1 MEYLE
6 TAYIA
11 DENAKYYNHFG
22 KQLRSSFRI
31 YGSRFHKLTIHLY
44 RCHSFLKT
52 SKKKTPAWSLF
63 RPARLLGA
71 GAQCDPSTRL
81 APGSAGQREV
91 GEKSGARSAC
101 ARTPPGSASRGP
113 HEGRTLC
120 AAPAASGREGVSGA
134 EPGAA
139 PAALAPVTP
148 SPGPSSSEV
157 GNESCQEMKLG
168 MQARTSKS
176 CK

>member
-81 APGSAGQREV
+81 APGSAGRREV

-101 ARTPPGSASRGP
+101 ARTPPGFASRGP

-120 AAPAASGREGVSGA
+120 AAPAASGREGGEWSRAGSR
-134 EPGAA
+134 PR
-139 PAALAPVTP
+139 
-148 SPGPSSSEV
+148 SPGPSNPLTWSFIVRSRKRELS
-157 GNESCQEMKLG
+157 GNETG
-168 MQARTSKS
+168 DASKDF
-176 CK
+176 